1 MNIYCTAVE
10 GGIRE
15 GDYIAMALAADGQ
28 GLAQHLSSSLA
39 FAKHDIGLTSGWKHD
54 IYKKAYPDGYT
65 LVWID
70 EKDLDA
76 HLGWQEA
83 TRLNQ
88 ELAKKAA

>member
-1 MNIYCTAVE
+1 MNIYCTAVA
-10 GGIRE
+10 GGMRE
-15 GDYIAMALAADGQ
+15 GDYIAVALAADGQ
-28 GLAQHLSSSLA
+28 GLARHLSSSLA
-39 FAKHDIGLTSGWKHD
+39 FAKHDIGLTSDWKHD
-54 IYKKAYPDGYT
+54 IYKKAYPDGYA

-83 TRLNQ
+83 MRLNQ